1 MPPFFCLR
9 SQVKGLAD
17 DCIKPSFRRII
28 NNNNDDDNNNKKNNK
43 PRELEISEVKI
54 HTTSSVALINKG
66 RILKGVKLT

>member
-1 MPPFFCLR
+1 MIVPNHHFEEL
-9 SQVKGLAD
+9 SIIIMMMTII
-17 DCIKPSFRRII
+17 IKRIT
-28 NNNNDDDNNNKKNNK
+28 N